1 MKRKKH
7 DEIFPLGEDQDYNGI
22 AYAVIS
28 WAEFRYG
35 KMIAEYEA
43 LPWWKKLF
51 RRNPEFCLVQAYDD
65 LFCSRPGNSYMG
77 LKTIEGIYKVYGYDK
92 LLCTW
97 VHDMCPKQKFSH
109 VRLVLK
115 WIPFKEKAGSESRI
129 PAFFYFVGFFVV
141 LEVVVFVFQVF
152 EVVLE
157 GFFFVTQVIPMI
169 SRQSSKVRSVAS
181 FQLFGIL

>member
-51 RRNPEFCLVQAYDD
+51 RRNPDFVQGQEIRIWG
-65 LFCSRPGNSYMG
+65 LRRLRVSIRFMG
-77 LKTIEGIYKVYGYDK
+77 
-92 LLCTW
+92 
-97 VHDMCPKQKFSH
+97 
-109 VRLVLK
+109 
-115 WIPFKEKAGSESRI
+115 
-129 PAFFYFVGFFVV
+129 
-141 LEVVVFVFQVF
+141 
-152 EVVLE
+152 
-157 GFFFVTQVIPMI
+157 MI
-169 SRQSSKVRSVAS
+169 SFCVHGCMICVLNKS
-181 FQLFGIL
+181 FLMFDLS

>member
-115 WIPFKEKAGSESRI
+115 
-129 PAFFYFVGFFVV
+129 
-141 LEVVVFVFQVF
+141 
-152 EVVLE
+152 
-157 GFFFVTQVIPMI
+157 
-169 SRQSSKVRSVAS
+169 
-181 FQLFGIL
+181 

>member
-7 DEIFPLGEDQDYNGI
+7 DEIFPLGEDQDIVN
-22 AYAVIS
+22 AVVR
-28 WAEFRYG
+28 WAMFRYG
-35 KMIAEYEA
+35 KMIAEYQS
-43 LPWWKKLF
+43 LPWLKKLF
-51 RRNPEFCLVQAYDD
+51 RRNPGFCLEKIYDD
-65 LFCSRPGNSYMG
+65 LYFPRLGCWYMR
-77 LKTIEGIYKVYGYDK
+77 LKTIEGTYKVYGYDK

-97 VHDMCPKQKFSH
+97 MHDMYPKQKFSH

-115 WIPFKEKAGSESRI
+115 WIHFKEKAGSESRI